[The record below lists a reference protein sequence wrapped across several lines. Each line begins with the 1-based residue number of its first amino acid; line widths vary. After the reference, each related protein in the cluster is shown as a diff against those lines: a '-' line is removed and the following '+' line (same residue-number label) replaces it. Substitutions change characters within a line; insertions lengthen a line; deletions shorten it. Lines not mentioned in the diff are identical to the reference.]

1 MLAGHGLLVPGLSPT
16 MFSSIRTVTSLL
28 LSTVFLLMGVGLL
41 HTLIA
46 LHGESLG
53 FSVAM
58 IGVLTSLYYAGFL
71 LGTYIVPRLIHVI
84 GHIRA
89 FAFCTAFLAAVVLLQ
104 AIGSAYWLW
113 MILRVLQ
120 GLALV
125 GLYAIIESW
134 LNAAAEPTHRG
145 FVFSIYMMLNLG
157 ASALAQQFLQLQDE
171 AFVLFCIVA
180 ILFCVASLPVLATR
194 QPEPKMRAVPKV
206 QVKRFFRLVPTALVS
221 ALISG
226 LVLGALWGLLPLY
239 AHAQGYDLAEVGVYM
254 SVAIVGGVLLQLPL
268 GHLAD
273 RIDRRMALALISAA
287 AALVALANL
296 IVPTDNHALAMV
308 LVFAFGG
315 MSFALYPIAVAHLV
329 DYLRH
334 DELLSASSTLLLV
347 NGLGA
352 ALGPL
357 VAGALMTVWQPR
369 LLFVWFAALNGLL
382 AGYALYRF
390 VTRKREVTAA
400 NHFVPMVQTT
410 PSGLD
415 PHSGTSK
422 KPASEPA

>member
-1 MLAGHGLLVPGLSPT
+1 

-41 HTLIA
+41 HTLTA

-58 IGVLTSLYYAGFL
+58 LGVLTSLYYAGFL
-71 LGTYIVPRLIHVI
+71 IGTYVVPRLTHLI

-89 FAFCTAFLAAVVLLQ
+89 FAFCTASVAVLALLQ
-104 AIGSAYWLW
+104 GIGSAYWFW
-113 MILRVLQ
+113 MILRVLE

-134 LNAAAEPTHRG
+134 LNAAAEPAHRG
-145 FVFSIYMMLNLG
+145 FVFSVYMMVNLG
-157 ASALAQQFLQLQDE
+157 AGALAQQFLQLQDGGV
-171 AFVLFCIVA
+171 VLFSIVA
-180 ILFCVASLPVLATR
+180 ILFCVASLPVIATR
-194 QPEPKMRAVPKV
+194 QPQPEMRALPKV

-221 ALISG
+221 ALVSG

-239 AHAQGYDLAEVGVYM
+239 AHAQGYDLAEIGVYM
-254 SVAIVGGVLLQLPL
+254 SVAIAGGVVLQLPL
-268 GHLAD
+268 GRLAD
-273 RIDRRMALALISAA
+273 RIDRRMALALISAV

-296 IVPTDNHALAMV
+296 IVPTGNHTVAMV
-308 LVFAFGG
+308 LVFALGG
-315 MSFALYPIAVAHLV
+315 MSFSLYPIAVAHLV
-329 DYLRH
+329 DYLRR
-334 DELLSASSTLLLV
+334 DELLSASSTVLLV

-357 VAGALMTVWQPR
+357 LAGALMSVWQPS

-382 AGYALYRF
+382 ACYALYRF
-390 VTRKREVTAA
+390 VTRKREVTDAD
-400 NHFVPMVQTT
+400 HFVPMVQATL
-410 PSGLD
+410 SGLEGR
-415 PHSGTSK
+415 SRTGK
-422 KPASEPA
+422 E